1 MHFKAGTIY
10 HLYNRTFNKTLAFPT
25 RANYLFFT
33 DKLASLRPLADI
45 LCYCLMP
52 DHFEIMLYIPEGSV
66 GLHMT
71 NNGQMQ
77 VLSQKIGKA
86 LSSYSRAF
94 NRQKRR
100 SGSLFQPKTKS
111 RMLDSEAKECMER
124 IHSKPVI
131 NGLTFDAGNWEF
143 CSIRDYAGVRHPICN
158 VQLARALKLTD

>member
-1 MHFKAGTIY
+1 MNFKPGHIY

-52 DHFEIMLYIPEGSV
+52 DHFEIMLYIPEGSI
-66 GLHMT
+66 GLRRT
-71 NNGQMQ
+71 SNNQMQ
-77 VLSQKIGKA
+77 LLSQRIGKA
-86 LSSYSRAF
+86 LSSYSRAY

-111 RMLDSEAKECMER
+111 RVLFAGAAECMNL
-124 IHSKPVI
+124 IHTKPVTL
-131 NGLTFDAGNWEF
+131 GLTFRASEWEF
-143 CSIRDYAGVRHPICN
+143 SSMREYVGRRSPICSI
-158 VQLARALKLTD
+158 QLAKKLRLTS